1 MDIYEMIEHV
11 KENGYSYEWIADKA
25 DISVDEVR
33 KIFEGEI
40 KSPNYITFS
49 KLRKLFEEEDYMIRE
64 PLAAYLPQ
72 KQPGEFTIEDYYAI
86 PDERRVELIDGVV
99 YDMGA
104 PTVGHQF
111 ICSKLGFILDS
122 YIQRNKGK
130 CFVFISPCDVQ
141 LNCDNR
147 TMVQPD
153 VFVVCNKDKLNIKN
167 LYGAPD
173 FVIEILSPST
183 RKKDMTLKL
192 AKYSEA
198 GVREYWIVDPKKKR
212 IMAYNLEN
220 EELPV
225 IYTFNDEV
233 PVAIFGGKCKVNF
246 AEIYNDIQF
255 LYEKE

>member
-1 MDIYEMIEHV
+1 MDIYEMIESA
-11 KENGYSYEWIADKA
+11 KNQEKY
-25 DISVDEVR
+25 
-33 KIFEGEI
+33 
-40 KSPNYITFS
+40 
-49 KLRKLFEEEDYMIRE
+49 
-64 PLAAYLPQ
+64 
-72 KQPGEFTIEDYYAI
+72 TIEDYYALSE
-86 PDERRVELIDGVV
+86 ERRVELIDGVI
-99 YDMGA
+99 YDMDV
-104 PTVGHQF
+104 PTLVHQM
-111 ICSKLGFILDS
+111 ICLEIGVKLDS

-130 CFVFISPCDVQ
+130 YFVFISPCDVQ
-141 LNCDNR
+141 LDCDNK

-153 VFVVCNKDKLNIKN
+153 VFVVCNKDKINIKY

-212 IMAYNLEN
+212 IMVYDLEN

-225 IYTFNDEV
+225 IYTFKDEV

-255 LYEKE
+255 LYEKD